1 MIWKPHA
8 TVAAIIERDGKY
20 LMVEENADD
29 SIVYN
34 QPAGHLDPG
43 EDLVQAAIRETREE
57 TAWLF
62 RPEAIVGIYT
72 WDQPGTERT
81 FLRFAF
87 CGQCSDYDEN
97 QKLDDGI
104 LKALWLSK
112 DELLQQPDKLRSP
125 LVLECI
131 NDYQNGKRYSLDV
144 LSYISN

>member
-8 TVAAIIERDGKY
+8 TVAAIVERDGKY
-20 LMVEENADD
+20 LMVEEDADGC
-29 SIVYN
+29 IVYN

-43 EDLVQAAIRETREE
+43 ENLIQAAVRETQEE

-62 RPEAIVGIYT
+62 KPEALVGIYV
-72 WDQPGTERT
+72 WDQPETERT

-87 CGQCSDYDEN
+87 CGQCSQHDKD

-104 LKALWLSK
+104 LRALWLSK
-112 DELLQQPDKLRSP
+112 DELLQQSDKLRSP

-131 NDYQNGKRYSLDV
+131 NDYQQGKRYPLDL
-144 LSYISN
+144 LSYIPN